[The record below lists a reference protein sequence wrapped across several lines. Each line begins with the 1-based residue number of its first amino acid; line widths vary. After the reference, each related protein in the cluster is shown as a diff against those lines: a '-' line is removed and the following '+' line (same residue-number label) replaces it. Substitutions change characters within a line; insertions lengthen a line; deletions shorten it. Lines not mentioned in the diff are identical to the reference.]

1 VKPPVTTAAGPWA
14 TARRRFLRNVP
25 ATVALVYLTLNGLVA
40 VIGYPLLPDD
50 TTHANFQLVELP
62 KQAPGTAVVYF
73 NQPIYPQPAQPG
85 WWDYYRHGRPDAFR
99 PLVTAS
105 VQRTDRN
112 TMTAAYID
120 LRGKGQALSVPEFLL
135 PLDKLAAQSQAWRAE
150 SGRPYALT
158 GNVLQYF
165 GTDGATHAVDADSL
179 MQAFLDNHVVRRTFL
194 MGTDGAGRD
203 LWSRL
208 MLGARLTLGIGL
220 MAVLVSLLLGVTLG
234 ALAGFFRGRVDAVIM
249 WLVSVVWSVP
259 TMLLA
264 IALAFA
270 LGKGTWQL
278 FLAIGISSWVEVAR
292 IVRGQIFRLR
302 EMQFVEA
309 AKALGYS
316 PVRTILRH
324 VLPNTT
330 GPLLIVATANFA
342 AAVLLEA
349 GLSFLGVGVMP
360 PAPSWG
366 SMIREGYTQVMFDSG
381 AWLAIF
387 PCLAM
392 VLVVIS
398 LNLVGL
404 GLRDA
409 LDPDYDRSK

>member
-1 VKPPVTTAAGPWA
+1 MAN
-14 TARRRFLRNVP
+14 FP
-25 ATVALVYLTLNGLVA
+25 AKIALVYLALNALVA
-40 VIGYPLLPDD
+40 IVGYPLLSDD

-62 KQAPGTAVVYF
+62 KLAPMARYTYF
-73 NQPIYPQPAQPG
+73 LQPIHPQPAQPG
-85 WWDYYRHGRPDAFR
+85 WLGYYLHGRTDAYR
-99 PLVTAS
+99 PLVTRS
-105 VQRTDRN
+105 VGRTDRKR
-112 TMTAAYID
+112 MTADYTD
-120 LRGKGQALSVPEFLL
+120 LRGQAQQLSIPEFLL
-135 PLDKLAAQSQAWRAE
+135 PLDKLAPQSAAWRTE
-150 SGRPYALT
+150 TGRPF
-158 GNVLQYF
+158 GLQENDLDYI
-165 GTDGATHAVDADSL
+165 GTDGQRHRVDADSL
-179 MQAFLDNHVVRRTFL
+179 MDAFHQHHVVDRTFL
-194 MGTDGAGRD
+194 LGTDTAGRD

-208 MLGARLTLGIGL
+208 LLGTRLTLGIGL
-220 MAVLVSLLLGVTLG
+220 MAVLVSLVLGVTFG
-234 ALAGFFRGRVDAVIM
+234 ALAGFFRGWVDAGIM
-249 WLVSVVWSVP
+249 WFVSVVWSVP

-278 FLAIGISSWVEVAR
+278 FLAIGASSWVDVAR
-292 IVRGQIFRLR
+292 IVRGQIFQLR

-309 AKALGYS
+309 AQALGYS
-316 PVRTILRH
+316 PFRTIFRH
-324 VLPNTT
+324 VLPNAT

-342 AAVLLEA
+342 SAVLLEA

-366 SMIREGYTQVMFDSG
+366 GMIREGYTQVMFDSG

-387 PCLAM
+387 PCVAM

-409 LDPDYDRSK
+409 FDPDYDRA

>member
-1 VKPPVTTAAGPWA
+1 VSGAAHPQHPWA
-14 TARRRFLRNVP
+14 AAKRRFRRNVP
-25 ATVALVYLTLNGLVA
+25 AVIALCYLLLNALVAL
-40 VIGYPLLPDD
+40 IGYPLLADD
-50 TTHANFQLVELP
+50 TAHANFQLVELP
-62 KQAPGTAVVYF
+62 KQPPMTAVVYF
-73 NQPIYPQPAQPG
+73 QQPIYPTPEQPG
-85 WWDYYRHGRPDAFR
+85 WLGYYLHGRVDAAR
-99 PLVTAS
+99 PLVTQS
-105 VQRTDRN
+105 VGRSDRK
-112 TMTAAYID
+112 TMTAAYTD
-120 LRGKGQALSVPEFLL
+120 LRGQVQDLSIPEFLL
-135 PLDKLAAQSQAWRAE
+135 PLDKLAPQSAAWRTE
-150 SGRPYALT
+150 TGRPFLLDGNALHY
-158 GNVLQYF
+158 L
-165 GTDGATHAVDADSL
+165 GTDAQQHQVDADSL
-179 MQAFLDNHVVRRTFL
+179 MDAFHEHHVVRRTFL
-194 MGTDGAGRD
+194 MGTDSAGRD
-203 LWSRL
+203 VWSRL
-208 MLGARLTLGIGL
+208 LLGTRLTLGIGL
-220 MAVLVSLLLGVTLG
+220 MAVLVSLVLGVTFG
-234 ALAGFFRGRVDAVIM
+234 SLAGFFRGWVDTVIM
-249 WLVSVVWSVP
+249 WFVSVVWSVP

-278 FLAIGISSWVEVAR
+278 FLAIGASSWVEVAR

-302 EMQFVEA
+302 ELQFVEA

-316 PVRTILRH
+316 PLRTILRH
-324 VLPNTT
+324 VLPNTM

-366 SMIREGYTQVMFDSG
+366 GMIREGYTQVMFDSG

-409 LDPDYDRSK
+409 FDPDYDRT